1 MIAMKK
7 NNNNSDN
14 NADDLVKKIAELTY
28 TKL

>member
-14 NADDLVKKIAELTY
+14 NADDSVKKTAELTY

>member
-14 NADDLVKKIAELTY
+14 NADDLVKKTAELTY